1 MLANSATGFRDCPE
15 DRSMA
20 MTRLPFG
27 KLVPASLVVLA
38 WALCPAPQAR
48 AKDSFAG
55 VADQVNKKLVKL
67 FGAGGFRGLAAYG
80 TGILVSPDGYVLT
93 VASHILDTEN
103 LRAHLSDGRRFESLK
118 VLATDPDLDV
128 ALVKIDKVEGLPYY
142 DVEKAAKQP
151 LAQAGDWVLAFSNQF
166 EIATRDEP
174 MSVQRGVIAAYSK
187 LKGRR
192 GVFEA
197 PYQGDVY
204 VIDAITNNPGAGGG
218 ALTTRRGELLGVVG
232 KELRNTL
239 SDTWINYAV
248 PIQALSKFVHDVK
261 AGTYK
266 PKPKKDDTVAGRMP
280 YSGIVLVPNVVERTP
295 PFVESVIPGSPA
307 AKAGL
312 RPDDLIVYVEGEQIV
327 SIKAFRDLL
336 LKTSPGTT
344 LTLEVRRFDK
354 DAPDAGDRLI
364 TVRLT
369 LAEPLPDKRPQRR
382 TEDGALPR

>member
-1 MLANSATGFRDCPE
+1 MV
-15 DRSMA
+15 
-20 MTRLPFG
+20 MTRMPYG
-27 KLVPASLVVLA
+27 KLVPGSLVLLA
-38 WALCPAPQAR
+38 WSLCLAPQAR

-55 VADQVNKKLVKL
+55 VAEEVNKKVVKL

-80 TGILVSPDGYVLT
+80 SGILVSPDGYVLT

-103 LRAHLSDGRRFESLK
+103 LRVHLSDGRRFESLK

-128 ALVKIDKVEGLPYY
+128 AMVKIDKVDGLPYY
-142 DVEKAAKQP
+142 DVEKAARQP

-192 GVFEA
+192 GIFEA

-248 PIQALSKFVHDVK
+248 PIQALAKFVREVK

-266 PKPKKDDTVAGRMP
+266 PKPKKEDTVAGRMP

-336 LKTSPGTT
+336 IKTQPGTT

-354 DAPDAGDRLI
+354 DSPDAGDRLI
-364 TVRLT
+364 TVHLT
-369 LAEPLPDKRPQRR
+369 LAEPLPDKRPPRR
-382 TEDGALPR
+382 TEDSGLPR